1 MSNKQTEFNILGC
14 TIRVKSDEDNSKAMQ
29 AIELLTDE
37 ISKIKSLNSSLKDQD
52 VAVLSALNLA
62 SRSIDMEGEYKK
74 NIFTLR
80 DEVQDALKHV
90 GNVSS
95 SAESKNL

>member
-29 AIELLTDE
+29 AIELLTEE
-37 ISKIKSLNSSLKDQD
+37 ISKIKSMNSSLKDQD

-62 SRSIDMEGEYKK
+62 SRSIDTEGEYKK
-74 NIFTLR
+74 NIFALR
-80 DEVQDALKHV
+80 DEVQDALKHI
-90 GNVSS
+90 NSVSS
-95 SAESKNL
+95 SAESGSL